1 MHFTLHYDTVPDY
14 LERRAPYRA
23 EHLQLA
29 REAQR
34 AGRLLI
40 AGAFNPPDG
49 ALLVFRAESPAEVE
63 AFARSDPYVLN
74 GVVRAWRV
82 REWTVVIGGDADP
95 PR

>member
-1 MHFTLHYDTVPDY
+1 MYFALLYETVPDY

-34 AGRLLI
+34 AGRLLL
-40 AGAFNPPDG
+40 AGAFHPPDG
-49 ALLVFRAESPAEVE
+49 ALLVFRADSAAEVE
-63 AFARSDPYVLN
+63 AFARNDPYVRN
-74 GVVRAWRV
+74 GVVRGWRV
-82 REWTVVIGGDADP
+82 REWTVVIGGDADA